1 MPNIPTMSLKTTQFN
16 PVVFTPSQ
24 YEFKEADMGYLE
36 RSLAQKE
43 ARMKE
48 AVQNKSAID
57 RALGEIETKLNPSEA
72 EWFEGYKRDINNQIQ
87 TSLDSGDYGAAVR
100 DATRLAGTVI
110 EDPRIIGRI
119 RAQESYEK
127 ELQTQQARRDRGEI
141 SQNTYDWWANKN
153 KYSYTDNTDA
163 SGNYIE
169 GSPWKAESTPVK
181 DINWAEQAAT
191 AFKLITPKKGST
203 TKGGGHST
211 TNADGT
217 GNGNKWSRS
226 NSTEE
231 ITVEDILGNIDELL
245 SSTPDGYRQAEQA
258 FDVAT
263 FDLKRLQEKYNSL
276 ADDDPNKTVIGE
288 QLDARKKLMYK
299 NGSPISYKEYYAR
312 MITDNKYAHTLAY
325 KWTTSGNESFNSND
339 YQGAGSGA
347 GGSIGRGLGTI
358 FPYNQNTG
366 FWLGPPVRQ
375 NGTNNFAVLGN
386 SADNITSRFQQ
397 QTKSYPLKSHQSNP

>member
-1 MPNIPTMSLKTTQFN
+1 MPDIPTMSLKTQQFN

-24 YEFKEADMGYLE
+24 YEYQAADMGLLE
-36 RSLAQKE
+36 RSLAQRE

-48 AVQNKSAID
+48 AAQNKSAID
-57 RALGEIETKLNPSEA
+57 RTLGEIETKLNPSES
-72 EWFEGYKRDINNQIQ
+72 EWFEGYKNDIKNQIQ
-87 TSLDSGDYGAAVR
+87 SSIDSGDYGAAIR
-100 DATRLAGTVI
+100 NATLLAGSVVQ
-110 EDPRIIGRI
+110 DPRILGRI
-119 RAQESYEK
+119 RSQEAYDK

-141 SQNTYDWWANKN
+141 SQNTFDWWANKN

-191 AFKLITPKKGST
+191 AFKLITPKKGSST
-203 TKGGGHST
+203 RGGGHST

-217 GNGNKWSRS
+217 GDGNKWSKS
-226 NSTEE
+226 SSTEQ

-276 ADDDPNKTVIGE
+276 ANDDPNKDIIGE

-325 KWTTSGNESFNSND
+325 KWTTSGNESFKSND
-339 YQGAGSGA
+339 YQSAGSGA
-347 GGSIGRGLGTI
+347 GGSIGRGLGTAS
-358 FPYNQNTG
+358 PYMQNTEV
-366 FWLGPPVRQ
+366 WKGPNVRWG
-375 NGTNNFAVLGN
+375 GTYNSSVLGN
-386 SADNITSRFQQ
+386 SANNISSRFGQ
-397 QTKSYPLKSHQSNP
+397 

>member
-72 EWFEGYKRDINNQIQ
+72 EWFEGYKNDINNQIQ
-87 TSLDSGDYGAAVR
+87 TSLDSGDYGAVVR
-100 DATRLAGTVI
+100 DATRLAGTVVK
-110 EDPRIIGRI
+110 DPRIIGRI
-119 RAQESYEK
+119 RAQEAYDK

-191 AFKLITPKKGST
+191 AFKLITPKKGSA

-217 GNGNKWSRS
+217 GDGNKWSRS
-226 NSTEE
+226 NSREE

-245 SSTPDGYRQAEQA
+245 SATPDGYRQAEQA

-263 FDLKRLQEKYNSL
+263 FDLKRLQAQYNNL
-276 ADDDPNKTVIGE
+276 ADDDPNKSVIGE

-299 NGSPISYKEYYAR
+299 NGSPITYKEYYAR

-325 KWTTSGNESFNSND
+325 KWTTSGNENFKSND

-347 GGSIGRGLGTI
+347 GGSLGRGLGTTS
-358 FPYNQNTG
+358 PYTQNTG
-366 FWLGPPVRQ
+366 VWNGPNVRWG
-375 NGTNNFAVLGN
+375 GTYNFGVLGN
-386 SADNITSRFQQ
+386 SANNISSRFGQ
-397 QTKSYPLKSHQSNP
+397 

>member
-1 MPNIPTMSLKTTQFN
+1 MPNIPKMSLKATQFN

-72 EWFEGYKRDINNQIQ
+72 EWFEGYKNDINNQIQ
-87 TSLDSGDYGAAVR
+87 TSLDSGDYGAVVR
-100 DATRLAGTVI
+100 DATRLAGTVVK
-110 EDPRIIGRI
+110 DPRIIGRI
-119 RAQESYEK
+119 RAQESYDK
-127 ELQTQQARRDRGEI
+127 ELQIQQARRDRGEI
-141 SQNTYDWWANKN
+141 SQNTFDWWASHN

-181 DINWAEQAAT
+181 DINWAEHAVT
-191 AFKLITPKKGST
+191 AYKLITPKKGSS

-217 GNGNKWSRS
+217 GDGNKWSRS
-226 NSTEE
+226 SSTEE

-245 SSTPDGYRQAEQA
+245 SATPDGYRQAEQA
-258 FDVAT
+258 FDVAM
-263 FDLKRLQEKYNSL
+263 FDLNKLQEQYNGL
-276 ADDDPNKTVIGE
+276 ANDDPNKVVLKDK
-288 QLDARKKLMYK
+288 LDARKKLMYK
-299 NGSPISYKEYYAR
+299 NGSPISYQEYYAR

-325 KWTTSGNESFNSND
+325 KWTTSGNESFKSND

-347 GGSIGRGLGTI
+347 GGSLGTGLGTI
-358 FPYNQNTG
+358 FPYSQNTG
-366 FWLGPPVRQ
+366 FWKGAPVRFK
-375 NGTNNFAVLGN
+375 GTYNFSLLGS
-386 SADNITSRFQQ
+386 SADNISSRFESQP
-397 QTKSYPLKSHQSNP
+397 YPQSQP

>member
-1 MPNIPTMSLKTTQFN
+1 MPDISTMSLKTPQFN

-24 YEFKEADMGYLE
+24 YEYKSADMSILE
-36 RSLAQKE
+36 RSLAQRE

-48 AVQNKSAID
+48 AAQNKSAID
-57 RALGEIETKLNPSEA
+57 RTLGEIETKLNPSEA
-72 EWFEGYKRDINNQIQ
+72 EWFEGYKNDIKNQIQ
-87 TSLDSGDYGAAVR
+87 SSIDSGDYGAAIR
-100 DATRLAGTVI
+100 NATLLAGSVVQ
-110 EDPRIIGRI
+110 DPRILGRI
-119 RAQESYEK
+119 RSQEAYDK

-217 GNGNKWSRS
+217 GDGNKWSKS

-245 SSTPDGYRQAEQA
+245 SATPDGYRQAEQA

-276 ADDDPNKTVIGE
+276 SDDDPNKTVIGE

-325 KWTTSGNESFNSND
+325 KWTTSGNESFKSND
-339 YQGAGSGA
+339 YQGTGSGA
-347 GGSIGRGLGTI
+347 GGSIGTGLGITS
-358 FPYNQNTG
+358 PYSQNTG
-366 FWLGPPVRQ
+366 FWKGPNIRWK
-375 NGTNNFAVLGN
+375 GTYNIGILGN
-386 SADNITSRFQQ
+386 SADNISSRFE
-397 QTKSYPLKSHQSNP
+397 

>member
-1 MPNIPTMSLKTTQFN
+1 MPQMPTMSLKTVQFT
-16 PVVFTPSQ
+16 PTVFTPSQ
-24 YEFKEADMGYLE
+24 YEYQAADMGILE
-36 RSLAQKE
+36 RSLAQRE

-48 AVQNKSAID
+48 AAQNKSAID
-57 RALGEIETKLNPSEA
+57 RTLGEIELKLNPSDA
-72 EWFEGYKRDINNQIQ
+72 EWFEGYKQDIKNQIQ
-87 TSLDSGDYGAAVR
+87 SSIDSGDYGEAIR
-100 DATRLAGTVI
+100 TATYLAGSTVQ
-110 EDPRIIGRI
+110 DPRLLGRI
-119 RAQESYEK
+119 RSQEAYQK

-191 AFKLITPKKGST
+191 AFKLITPKKGSST
-203 TKGGGHST
+203 RGGGHST

-217 GNGNKWSRS
+217 GDGNKWSRS
-226 NSTEE
+226 SSTEQ

-245 SSTPDGYRQAEQA
+245 SATPDGYRQAEQA

-276 ADDDPNKTVIGE
+276 TDDDPNKDVIGE

-299 NGSPISYKEYYAR
+299 NGSPITYKEYYAR
-312 MITDNKYAHTLAY
+312 MITNNKYAHTLAY
-325 KWTTSGNESFNSND
+325 KWTTSGNENFKSND

-347 GGSIGRGLGTI
+347 GGSIGSGLGTAY
-358 FPYNQNTG
+358 PYMQNPGT
-366 FWLGPPVRQ
+366 WKGPNVRWG
-375 NGTNNFAVLGN
+375 GTYNFGVLGN
-386 SADNITSRFQQ
+386 SANNISLRFGQ
-397 QTKSYPLKSHQSNP
+397 

>member
-1 MPNIPTMSLKTTQFN
+1 MPDISKMSLKTPQFN

-24 YEFKEADMGYLE
+24 YEYQAADMGILE
-36 RSLAQKE
+36 RSLAQRE

-48 AVQNKSAID
+48 AAQNKSAID
-57 RALGEIETKLNPSEA
+57 RTLGELETKLNPSEA
-72 EWFEGYKRDINNQIQ
+72 EWFEGYKNDIKNQIQ
-87 TSLDSGDYGAAVR
+87 SSIDSGDYGAAVR
-100 DATRLAGTVI
+100 NATLLAGSVVQ
-110 EDPRIIGRI
+110 DPRILGRV
-119 RAQESYEK
+119 RSQEAYEK

-169 GSPWKAESTPVK
+169 GSPWKSESTPVK

-217 GNGNKWSRS
+217 GDGNKWSRS

-245 SSTPDGYRQAEQA
+245 SATPDGYRQAEQA
-258 FDVAT
+258 YDVAR
-263 FDLKRLQEKYNSL
+263 FDLKRLQDQYNSL
-276 ADDDPNKTVIGE
+276 ADDDPNKAVIGE
-288 QLDARKKLMYK
+288 QLDTRKKLMYK
-299 NGSPISYKEYYAR
+299 NGSPITYKEYYAR

-325 KWTTSGNESFNSND
+325 KWTTSGNENFKSND
-339 YQGAGSGA
+339 YQSAGSGA
-347 GGSIGRGLGTI
+347 GGSLGTGLGI
-358 FPYNQNTG
+358 GLPYNQNTG
-366 FWLGPPVRQ
+366 FWQGPPTRWK
-375 NGTNNFAVLGN
+375 GTYNFSILGN
-386 SADNITSRFQQ
+386 SADNISSRF
-397 QTKSYPLKSHQSNP
+397 K

>member
-1 MPNIPTMSLKTTQFN
+1 MPDISKMSLKTPQFN

-24 YEFKEADMGYLE
+24 YEYQAADMGILE
-36 RSLAQKE
+36 RSLAQRE

-48 AVQNKSAID
+48 AAQNKSAID
-57 RALGEIETKLNPSEA
+57 RTLGELETKLNPSEA
-72 EWFEGYKRDINNQIQ
+72 EWFEGYKNDIKNQIQ
-87 TSLDSGDYGAAVR
+87 SSIDSGDYGAAVR
-100 DATRLAGTVI
+100 NATLLAGSVVQ
-110 EDPRIIGRI
+110 DPRILGRV
-119 RAQESYEK
+119 RSQEAYEK

-191 AFKLITPKKGST
+191 AFKLITPKKGSS

-217 GNGNKWSRS
+217 GDGNKWSRS
-226 NSTEE
+226 SSTEE

-276 ADDDPNKTVIGE
+276 ADDDPNKDVIGE

-299 NGSPISYKEYYAR
+299 NGSPITYKEYYAR

-325 KWTTSGNESFNSND
+325 KWATSGNESFKSND

-347 GGSIGRGLGTI
+347 GGSLGTGLGI
-358 FPYNQNTG
+358 GLPYNQNTG
-366 FWLGPPVRQ
+366 FWQGPPTRWK
-375 NGTNNFAVLGN
+375 GTYNFGILGN
-386 SADNITSRFQQ
+386 SADNISSRFVPQP
-397 QTKSYPLKSHQSNP
+397 KK

>member
-1 MPNIPTMSLKTTQFN
+1 MPDISKMSLKTPQFN
-16 PVVFTPSQ
+16 PVGFTPSQ
-24 YEFKEADMGYLE
+24 YEYQTADMGFLE

-48 AVQNKSAID
+48 AAQNASAID

-72 EWFEGYKRDINNQIQ
+72 KWFEGYKNNIRNQIQ
-87 TSLDSGDYGAAVR
+87 SSIDSGDYGAAVR
-100 DATRLAGTVI
+100 DATRLAGTVVQ
-110 EDPRIIGRI
+110 DPRILGRI
-119 RAQESYEK
+119 RSQESYEK

-191 AFKLITPKKGST
+191 AFKLITPKKGSST
-203 TKGGGHST
+203 RGGGHST

-217 GNGNKWSRS
+217 GDGNKWSRS

-245 SSTPDGYRQAEQA
+245 SAIPDGYRQAEQA
-258 FDVAT
+258 YDVAR
-263 FDLKRLQEKYNSL
+263 FDLKRLQDQYNSL
-276 ADDDPNKTVIGE
+276 ADDDPNKAVIGQ

-299 NGSPISYKEYYAR
+299 NGVPISYKEYYAR
-312 MITDNKYAHTLAY
+312 MVTDNKYAHTLAY
-325 KWTTSGNESFNSND
+325 KWTTSGNENFNSND

-347 GGSIGRGLGTI
+347 GGSIGTGLGVG
-358 FPYNQNTG
+358 FPYSQNTG
-366 FWLGPPVRQ
+366 FWKGANTRWKNVYSFNLLGS
-375 NGTNNFAVLGN
+375 
-386 SADNITSRFQQ
+386 SADNILSRFEPQPKPQ
-397 QTKSYPLKSHQSNP
+397 PKLK

>member
-1 MPNIPTMSLKTTQFN
+1 MPQMPTMSLKTVQFT
-16 PVVFTPSQ
+16 PTVFTPSQ
-24 YEFKEADMGYLE
+24 YEYQAADMGILE
-36 RSLAQKE
+36 RSLAQRE

-48 AVQNKSAID
+48 AAQGKSAVD
-57 RALGEIETKLNPSEA
+57 KALGELELKLNPAEA
-72 EWFEGYKRDINNQIQ
+72 KWFEGYKQDIKNQIQ
-87 TSLDSGDYGAAVR
+87 SSIDSGDYGEAIR
-100 DATRLAGTVI
+100 TSTYLAGSTVQ
-110 EDPRIIGRI
+110 DPRILGRI
-119 RAQESYEK
+119 RSQEAYQK

-163 SGNYIE
+163 LGNYIE

-191 AFKLITPKKGST
+191 AFKLITPKKGSST
-203 TKGGGHST
+203 RGGGHST

-217 GNGNKWSRS
+217 GDGNKWSRS
-226 NSTEE
+226 SSTEQ

-245 SSTPDGYRQAEQA
+245 SATPDGYRQAEQA

-276 ADDDPNKTVIGE
+276 ADDDPNKDVIGE

-299 NGSPISYKEYYAR
+299 NGSPITYKEYYAR

-325 KWTTSGNESFNSND
+325 KWTTSGNESFKSND
-339 YQGAGSGA
+339 YQSAGSGA
-347 GGSIGRGLGTI
+347 GGSIGSGLGTTY
-358 FPYNQNTG
+358 PYMQNTG
-366 FWLGPPVRQ
+366 VWKGPNVRWGGTYNLG
-375 NGTNNFAVLGN
+375 VLGN
-386 SADNITSRFQQ
+386 SANSISLRFGQ
-397 QTKSYPLKSHQSNP
+397 

>member
-1 MPNIPTMSLKTTQFN
+1 MPDISKMSLKTPQFN
-16 PVVFTPSQ
+16 PVGFTPSQ
-24 YEFKEADMGYLE
+24 YEYKAADMGILE

-72 EWFEGYKRDINNQIQ
+72 EWFEGYKNDIRNQVQSSI
-87 TSLDSGDYGAAVR
+87 DSGDYGAAVR
-100 DATRLAGTVI
+100 NATLLAGSVVQ
-110 EDPRIIGRI
+110 DPRILGRI
-119 RAQESYEK
+119 RSQEAYEK

-191 AFKLITPKKGST
+191 AFKLITPKKGSST
-203 TKGGGHST
+203 RGGGHST
-211 TNADGT
+211 TNSDGT
-217 GNGNKWSRS
+217 GDGNKWSKS
-226 NSTEE
+226 SSTEQ

-276 ADDDPNKTVIGE
+276 ADDDPNKDIIGE

-325 KWTTSGNESFNSND
+325 KWTTSGNENFKSND

-347 GGSIGRGLGTI
+347 GGSIGTGLGI
-358 FPYNQNTG
+358 SSPYSQNTG
-366 FWLGPPVRQ
+366 FWKGPNTRWK
-375 NGTNNFAVLGN
+375 GTYNISILGN
-386 SADNITSRFQQ
+386 SADNISSRFE
-397 QTKSYPLKSHQSNP
+397 

>member
-1 MPNIPTMSLKTTQFN
+1 MPDISTMSLKTQQFN

-24 YEFKEADMGYLE
+24 YEYQAADMSLLE
-36 RSLAQKE
+36 RSLAQRE

-48 AVQNKSAID
+48 AAQNKSAID
-57 RALGEIETKLNPSEA
+57 RTLGEIETKLNPSEA
-72 EWFEGYKRDINNQIQ
+72 EWFEGYKSDIKNQIQ
-87 TSLDSGDYGAAVR
+87 SSIDSGDYGAAIR
-100 DATRLAGTVI
+100 NATLLAGSVVQ
-110 EDPRIIGRI
+110 DPRILGRI
-119 RAQESYEK
+119 RAQEAYDK

-191 AFKLITPKKGST
+191 AFKLITPKKGSA

-217 GNGNKWSRS
+217 GDGNKWSRS
-226 NSTEE
+226 NSREE

-245 SSTPDGYRQAEQA
+245 SATPDGYRQAEQA

-263 FDLKRLQEKYNSL
+263 FDLKRLQEQYNNL
-276 ADDDPNKTVIGE
+276 ADDDPNKSVIGE

-299 NGSPISYKEYYAR
+299 NGSPITYKEYYAR

-325 KWTTSGNESFNSND
+325 KWTTSGNENFKSND

-347 GGSIGRGLGTI
+347 GGSLGRGLGTTS
-358 FPYNQNTG
+358 PYTQNTG
-366 FWLGPPVRQ
+366 ILNGPNVRW
-375 NGTNNFAVLGN
+375 GSTYNFGVLGN
-386 SADNITSRFQQ
+386 SANNISSRFGQ
-397 QTKSYPLKSHQSNP
+397 

>member
-1 MPNIPTMSLKTTQFN
+1 MPDISKMSLKTPQFN
-16 PVVFTPSQ
+16 PVGFTPSQ
-24 YEFKEADMGYLE
+24 YEYQAADMSILE
-36 RSLAQKE
+36 RSLAQRE

-48 AVQNKSAID
+48 AAQNKSAID
-57 RALGEIETKLNPSEA
+57 RTLGELETKLNPSEA
-72 EWFEGYKRDINNQIQ
+72 EWFEGYKNDIKNQIQ
-87 TSLDSGDYGAAVR
+87 SSIDSGDYGAAIR
-100 DATRLAGTVI
+100 NATLLAGTVVQ
-110 EDPRIIGRI
+110 DPRILGRI
-119 RAQESYEK
+119 RSQEAYEK

-169 GSPWKAESTPVK
+169 DSPWKAESTPVK

-191 AFKLITPKKGST
+191 AFKLITPKKGSST
-203 TKGGGHST
+203 RGGGHST

-217 GNGNKWSRS
+217 GDGNKWSRS
-226 NSTEE
+226 SSTEE

-276 ADDDPNKTVIGE
+276 ANDDPNKDIIGE

-299 NGSPISYKEYYAR
+299 NGSPITYKEYYAR

-325 KWTTSGNESFNSND
+325 KWTTSGNESFKSND
-339 YQGAGSGA
+339 YQSAGSGA
-347 GGSIGRGLGTI
+347 GGSLGTGLGTGS
-358 FPYNQNTG
+358 PYNQNIG
-366 FWLGPPVRQ
+366 VWKGPNTRWK
-375 NGTNNFAVLGN
+375 GTYNFSILGN
-386 SADNITSRFQQ
+386 SADNISSRFE
-397 QTKSYPLKSHQSNP
+397 